1 MFSGPGL
8 KLGRIMGIP
17 IFVNW
22 SWVLIFFLFTMMLES
37 QFASEH
43 PAWTPTQHWGLA
55 ALASLVLFGSVLFH
69 ELGHSTIALRYKIP
83 VLSIT
88 LFVFGG
94 VAAIAREPERP
105 LQEFNI
111 AIAGPVASLVLAGIF
126 YGIAMPFSPNS
137 MFAATA
143 ILLCYLNALLAIF
156 NLVPGFPLDGGRI
169 LRSIIWAK
177 NRNFNRATQLAS
189 RSGQVVAYILIAL
202 GIVVALVEGE
212 WVSGLW
218 WVFIGWFLLTAAKQ
232 SYAQVAVQRV
242 LDGLH
247 AADVMTSELPMI
259 DRSISLEEYLQEV
272 LRTGRRAHLVLG
284 NNELVGMISLQDV
297 HGIPRHE
304 WPNTSIQAAMV
315 PIDRIQWVQADE
327 PAMKILERMQ
337 NTNVNLM
344 PVLRDGQVI
353 GMVSRDAMLRV
364 IQTRLQFERF
374 AHA

>member
-8 KLGRIMGIP
+8 KLGRVMGIP

-22 SWVLIFFLFTMMLES
+22 SWVLIFFLFTVMLES
-37 QFASEH
+37 QFSTEH
-43 PAWTPTQHWGLA
+43 PGWTPTQHWGLA
-55 ALASLVLFGSVLFH
+55 ALASLLLFGSVLFH
-69 ELGHSTIALRYKIP
+69 ELGHSTVALRYKIP

-111 AIAGPVASLVLAGIF
+111 AIAGPATSLLLAGIF
-126 YGIAMPFSPNS
+126 YGLALPFSPNS

-143 ILLCYLNALLAIF
+143 MLLAYLNALLAVF

-177 NRNFNRATQLAS
+177 NKNFNRATQLAS

-202 GIVVALVEGE
+202 GIAVALLEGD
-212 WVSGLW
+212 WVSGVW

-242 LDGLH
+242 LDGLR

-259 DRSISLEEYLQEV
+259 DRSISLEDYVQEV

-304 WPNTSIQAAMV
+304 WPSTSIQATMV

-337 NTNVNLM
+337 STNVYQM
-344 PVLRDGQVI
+344 PVLRDGQVV